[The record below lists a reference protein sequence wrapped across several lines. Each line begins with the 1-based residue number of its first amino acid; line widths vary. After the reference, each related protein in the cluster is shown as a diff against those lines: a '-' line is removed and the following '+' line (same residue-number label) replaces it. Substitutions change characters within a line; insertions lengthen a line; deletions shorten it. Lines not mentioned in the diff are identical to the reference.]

1 MRIGLEQT
9 EYIVH
14 EGTKYQ
20 VVCTEV
26 LSGNVAGK
34 EIEISYSTTITDT
47 LGIFFAVEP
56 HVYTPLIMY
65 MCTA

>member
-34 EIEISYSTTITDT
+34 EIEISYNTTITDT
-47 LGIFFAVEP
+47 LGIFMQ
-56 HVYTPLIMY
+56 LNL
-65 MCTA
+65 MCTHH